1 MPAHF
6 VLELD
11 LLACDRRLVFAGAKR
26 LDEDH
31 LFPAMTQ
38 HAAPPGSGFVFGEN
52 LVAGLLGHG
61 APG

>member
-1 MPAHF
+1 MTCPEVCGEH
-6 VLELD
+6 
-11 LLACDRRLVFAGAKR
+11 LATRSLGVSSTLAKR

-38 HAAPPGSGFVFGEN
+38 RAAAPGSGFVFGED

>member
-1 MPAHF
+1 MRSLG
-6 VLELD
+6 VSSTL
-11 LLACDRRLVFAGAKR
+11 AKR

-38 HAAPPGSGFVFGEN
+38 RAAAPGSGFVFGED